1 VAEQSYGTEDKEM
14 NLVSINSRKFLGDYV
29 DTQNA
34 EKFAEGLLCS
44 GLLLSGTL
52 MTIYCLAGGMFTLV
66 TIVCVLILGF
76 GLGIAWKRYG
86 HYTILSCITG
96 VVSLTPSNK
105 QPMPKA
111 A

>member
-1 VAEQSYGTEDKEM
+1 
-14 NLVSINSRKFLGDYV
+14 
-29 DTQNA
+29 
-34 EKFAEGLLCS
+34 
-44 GLLLSGTL
+44 

-66 TIVCVLILGF
+66 TIACVLILGSC
-76 GLGIAWKRYG
+76 LGIAWKHYG